1 MLGQAD
7 TGSVKD
13 LRVPLSMKTKVG
25 YSHAE
30 ATATDVRRWSPR
42 PRGLPDTPAAV
53 VQFMIS
59 RLPRAFRLPGL
70 LTAVAGLA
78 LMLRLLQ

>member
-1 MLGQAD
+1 VLGQAD

-30 ATATDVRRWSPR
+30 ASDARFRRWSPR
-42 PRGLPDTPAAV
+42 PLGLPDTPAAV
-53 VQFMIS
+53 VQFMTN